1 MIALFIISLPSA
13 ALLAIG
19 SNLQA
24 LTVLE
29 LAGCVRIGDSGLV
42 AVAQGTLHVF
52 FFWVK
57 EAQIV
62 ETKTPPALCS
72 VAYLRGWLLCQRQ

>member
-52 FFWVK
+52 LWG
-57 EAQIV
+57 
-62 ETKTPPALCS
+62 
-72 VAYLRGWLLCQRQ
+72 LRKRRL